1 MRRTPPA
8 GHGGLV
14 CRLARRRG
22 GGEQVRTCRAEWAH
36 CVRALGEEGG
46 HGGGVRDAHVR
57 ACGGDTPRRA
67 ATCRLGVRAM
77 DGAKSVL
84 VGSAWRELTEGLA
97 GASSANCARVEC
109 EEESHA
115 LGHALEPQ
123 CGRRQVQYRG
133 GREREE

>member
-1 MRRTPPA
+1 
-8 GHGGLV
+8 
-14 CRLARRRG
+14 
-22 GGEQVRTCRAEWAH
+22 
-36 CVRALGEEGG
+36 
-46 HGGGVRDAHVR
+46 
-57 ACGGDTPRRA
+57 
-67 ATCRLGVRAM
+67 M
-77 DGAKSVL
+77 DGAKSML

-133 GREREE
+133 GSGREE